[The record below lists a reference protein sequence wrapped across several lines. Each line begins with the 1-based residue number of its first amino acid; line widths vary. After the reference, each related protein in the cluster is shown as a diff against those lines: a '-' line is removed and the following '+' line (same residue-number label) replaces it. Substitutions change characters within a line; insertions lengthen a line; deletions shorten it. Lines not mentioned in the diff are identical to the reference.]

1 MAKKANQFRSLKEL
15 EKYIA
20 NNVPDIIMRDR
31 NVERVLKG
39 TMQQSVYDVVYSH
52 YIPHEYK
59 RRGNNGGL
67 RDTRTM
73 EITEAIVKNG
83 KFQMI
88 FENLAEGNDTLQ
100 GQYLTDTIEE
110 GIKSNWNKQGV
121 WSEPRPFVKETMDRI
136 IADPSHLIN
145 AVKKAFIKAGF
156 KINN

>member
-1 MAKKANQFRSLKEL
+1 MAKKANQFRNLREL

-39 TMQQSVYDVVYSH
+39 TMQQSVYDVVYGH
-52 YIPHEYK
+52 YIPHQYK

-73 EITEAIVKNG
+73 EITEAIIKNG

-88 FENLAEGNDTLQ
+88 FENLAEGSDTLK
-100 GQYLTDTIEE
+100 GQYLSDTIIE
-110 GIKSNWNKQGV
+110 GIEDNWQKKGV
-121 WSEPRPFVKETMDRI
+121 WSEPRDFISETMNRI
-136 IADPSHLIN
+136 LADPSHLIN

-156 KINN
+156 KVK